1 MYFVTILYLYNAMEL
16 IMLNASIVSI
26 SMYYKTFLM
35 QSHFGFNKTWQIPRP
50 IKFIYQKWN
59 VVQYVYTNLKSK
71 ETLIKNADV

>member
-35 QSHFGFNKTWQIPRP
+35 QSHFGFNKT
-50 IKFIYQKWN
+50 
-59 VVQYVYTNLKSK
+59 
-71 ETLIKNADV
+71 